1 MNTKSQKKLSQKQDT
16 HSCTYT
22 HIITNT
28 NTLTTTNRQI
38 NQKAMANYQ
47 KNNNINNEN
56 KKNTDKSEQTWPKT
70 KQKNPKKSIK
80 LKLIHKGTAP
90 CCIK

>member
-28 NTLTTTNRQI
+28 NTLTTIKIQI
-38 NQKAMANYQ
+38 KQKTMTNYQ
-47 KNNNINNEN
+47 KNNNINKEN
-56 KKNTDKSEQTWPKT
+56 KKTPINLSRHDQKQNKKT
-70 KQKNPKKSIK
+70 QKNQ
-80 LKLIHKGTAP
+80 
-90 CCIK
+90 